1 MSQPKKKALQRS
13 ILRDIRGSFGR
24 FFAIFAIIAL
34 GVGFFS
40 GLRITTPAMVHTFD
54 TFLKEHNFFDLK
66 LASTI
71 GWDDTDLQS
80 VVKREGVQSAEGA
93 IQYDMICRLP
103 DGEDVVFKAH
113 SITTDLNRLRITEG
127 RLPETKYEVVLDSKN
142 KYDMVIGDTL
152 KLSDSNSKSTFN
164 HFYEKEYTVV
174 GFVDSPLY
182 INFER
187 GTTSLG
193 NGLVSGFIYL
203 SKEAFRETTYTEIY
217 VDLDLP
223 GEIYSDEYNDA
234 LDAVLPNW
242 EEFLPKLAEKRLRR
256 ISTDPDNLLMT
267 LWSMV
272 TADESSMEPDTY
284 VMTRNTNLGYAC
296 FESDS
301 KIVEQVAQV
310 FPVFFILVAGLVCM
324 TTMTRMVE
332 EQRGQIG
339 VLKALGYSN
348 RDILWKYT
356 SYSGSASLLGCVVGY
371 SVGIFSFP
379 GVIWIAYHIMYIKLP
394 MIFIFDPTLAVIAF
408 LVAVT
413 CSIGITVISCRYE
426 LSESAAGL
434 MRPKA
439 PKPGKRVFLE
449 RLPFIWNNMKFL
461 HKVSARNILR
471 YKGRF
476 FMMVLGISG
485 CTALLLTGFGLR
497 DSINGFTDTQFGQ
510 IQTADLEVNFK
521 DGTNEELPESLNEEL
536 KQGNASYV
544 PYRSCSMDLIK
555 GKTTKAVQV
564 LVPKRDSSFDSFFT
578 LETEEGEAVAVPGP
592 GEIVISI
599 AVSERNHIYVGDTVS
614 LRGDDLKEVSVRVTG
629 VFWNHIYNYVIAS
642 PEDLPGD
649 LNAAYVTYPE
659 GTDIYRAQT
668 ELSDCNEVT
677 YVNVYQA
684 TKERFTKILASINYI
699 VVIVILSAAGL
710 AFVVLFNLTNINIT
724 ERIRE
729 IATIKVLGF
738 YPGET
743 AQYIFRENFVL
754 TLIGMLAGLG
764 LGVLLHRF
772 VMAQIVVD
780 MIYFK
785 CVINPLSF
793 VLSIILTF
801 VFTILVSLFMRK
813 KLDRI
818 NMAESLKS
826 VE

>member
-1 MSQPKKKALQRS
+1 MSQPKKKALHRS

-40 GLRITTPAMVHTFD
+40 GVRITTPAMVHTFD
-54 TFLKEHNFFDLK
+54 TFLKENRFFDLK

-71 GWDDTDLQS
+71 GWDDRD
-80 VVKREGVQSAEGA
+80 VEAVAKREQVLAAEGA
-93 IQYDMICRLP
+93 IQYDAICRLP
-103 DGEDVVFKAH
+103 SGEDVVFKAH
-113 SITTDLNRLRITEG
+113 SITQEVNCLRLVEG
-127 RLPETKYEVVLDSKN
+127 RLPETDSEVVLDSKN
-142 KYDMVIGDTL
+142 KYDMNVGDTL
-152 KLSDSNSKSTFN
+152 QLSETNSKGTFN
-164 HFYEKEYTVV
+164 HFKARSYTVV

-187 GTTSLG
+187 GSTSLG
-193 NGLVSGFIYL
+193 NGLVSGFIFL
-203 SKEAFRETTYTEIY
+203 RKTAFREDSYTEIY

-223 GEIYSDEYNDA
+223 GEIYSEEYDEA
-234 LDAVLPNW
+234 LDRIRDPW

-256 ISTDPDNLLMT
+256 IAVDPDNLLLT

-272 TADESSMEPDTY
+272 SADESAMKPDTY
-284 VMTRNTNLGYAC
+284 VLDRSSNLGYAC

-301 KIVEQVAQV
+301 RIVEQIARV
-310 FPVFFILVAGLVCM
+310 FPIFFILVAGLVCM

-356 SYSGSASLLGCVVGY
+356 AYSGSASLMGCIFGY
-371 SVGIFSFP
+371 TIGIFLFP
-379 GVIWIAYHIMYIKLP
+379 GVIWLTYNIMYIKLP
-394 MIFIFDPTLAVIAF
+394 LIFIFDPGLAAIAF
-408 LVAVT
+408 LVAITSCV
-413 CSIGITVISCRYE
+413 GITVISCRYE
-426 LSESAAGL
+426 LSQNAAGL

-449 RLPFIWNNMKFL
+449 HIPAIWNHMKFF

-476 FMMVLGISG
+476 LMMVLGISG

-497 DSINGFTDTQFGQ
+497 DSINGFTDTQFGE
-510 IQTADLEVNFK
+510 IQTGDLEVNFK
-521 DGTNEELPESLNEEL
+521 NGTQEELPEHLTEAL
-536 KQGNASYV
+536 QQGKAEYS
-544 PYRSCSMDLIK
+544 PYRSCSMDLVK
-555 GKTTKAVQV
+555 EKTTKLVQV
-564 LVPKRDSSFDSFFT
+564 MIPKRDSSFDSFFT
-578 LETEEGEAVAVPGP
+578 LKTKEGQVLEVPKP

-599 AVSERNHIYVGDTVS
+599 AVAERNNISVGDSVF
-614 LRGDDLKEVSVRVTG
+614 LRGDDLKEVPVKVTG
-629 VFWNHIYNYVIAS
+629 IFWNHIYNYVIAS

-659 GTDIYRAQT
+659 GTDIYQAQT
-668 ELSDCNEVT
+668 DLSACAEVT

-684 TKERFTKILASINYI
+684 TKDRFSNILGSINYI
-699 VVIVILSAAGL
+699 VLIIILSAGGL

-724 ERIRE
+724 ERLRE

-772 VMAQIVVD
+772 VMAQIAVD
-780 MIYFK
+780 MIYFN
-785 CVINPLSF
+785 CVIKPVSF
-793 VLSIILTF
+793 VSGIILTF
-801 VFTILVSLFMRK
+801 VFTALVSLGMRR